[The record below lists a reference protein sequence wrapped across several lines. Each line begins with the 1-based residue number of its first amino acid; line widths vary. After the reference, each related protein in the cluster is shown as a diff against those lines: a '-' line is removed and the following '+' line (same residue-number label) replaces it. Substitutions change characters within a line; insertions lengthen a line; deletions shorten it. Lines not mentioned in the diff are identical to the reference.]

1 MAHVVEVIVRQSWP
15 GNFDTSCRP
24 NGEVRRCRRC
34 PHVCIRAT
42 RGRFEYSLWH
52 KLSKALLTV
61 IN

>member
-52 KLSKALLTV
+52 KL
-61 IN
+61 